1 MNVRTTFS
9 PPEDYILPLRK
20 CVEEGSVPTAV
31 IDGLVRDVLRVK
43 YELGLFD
50 RPYVHPDKAD
60 AQVMTPAHLAVA
72 LQAARESVVLLKN
85 EKSCLPL
92 KKNLKK
98 VLVCGPNADATDYA
112 LSRYGPF
119 HVPVTTVLDGIREK
133 LKSTGTE
140 VVYAKGCNLVD
151 PGFPETELLPQ
162 PMTETEKSEIAKAI
176 EAAEGADVAVVVC
189 GDGKQTS
196 GESRSRT
203 SLDLPGRQRDL
214 VQAISKTGT
223 PVVLVLINGRP
234 MTINWSVAH
243 VPAIVEAWY
252 PGSQG
257 GTAIADVLFGDYN
270 PGGKLA
276 NTWPKTV
283 GQLPMNFPTKPNAQW
298 ESPKAANAAGV
309 LYPFGFGLS
318 YTTFDYS
325 NLRAVPEKGDM
336 PTTDGNVRVSVD
348 VKNTGSVAGDEIV
361 ELYTRDVTS
370 SVTTYEKNL
379 WGFERVHLSPGQTK
393 TVHFTLTPYML
404 SLINRQWQRVVEPG
418 EFKIMIGASSEDI
431 RQTTSIDVVEHG

>member
-1 MNVRTTFS
+1 
-9 PPEDYILPLRK
+9 
-20 CVEEGSVPTAV
+20 
-31 IDGLVRDVLRVK
+31 
-43 YELGLFD
+43 
-50 RPYVHPDKAD
+50 
-60 AQVMTPAHLAVA
+60 
-72 LQAARESVVLLKN
+72 
-85 EKSCLPL
+85 
-92 KKNLKK
+92 
-98 VLVCGPNADATDYA
+98 
-112 LSRYGPF
+112 
-119 HVPVTTVLDGIREK
+119 
-133 LKSTGTE
+133 
-140 VVYAKGCNLVD
+140 
-151 PGFPETELLPQ
+151 
-162 PMTETEKSEIAKAI
+162 
-176 EAAEGADVAVVVC
+176 
-189 GDGKQTS
+189 
-196 GESRSRT
+196 
-203 SLDLPGRQRDL
+203 
-214 VQAISKTGT
+214 
-223 PVVLVLINGRP
+223 

-252 PGSQG
+252 PGAQG
-257 GTAIADVLFGDYN
+257 GAAIADVVFGDYN

-309 LYPFGFGLS
+309 LYSFGFGLS

-379 WGFERVHLSPGQTK
+379 WGFERVYLSPGQTK